1 MHGISRARGSRKS
14 STAAVKL
21 TKGDGRITVNER
33 PSVDYFARTAHRNMV
48 LAPFVTTKTV
58 GMFDVEATCQGGG
71 VSGQA
76 EAMRMAVARAIQEIE
91 PSMRP
96 AMKKQGYLTRDP
108 RKVERKKPGRA
119 KARKRYQWVKR

>member
-33 PSVDYFARTAHRNMV
+33 PFVDYFARTAHRNMV

-76 EAMRMAVARAIQEIE
+76 AAMRMAVARDSRNRAFDAACYEE
-91 PSMRP
+91 GRLPDARPS
-96 AMKKQGYLTRDP
+96 KG
-108 RKVERKKPGRA
+108 RKEET
-119 KARKRYQWVKR
+119 W